1 MNAAA
6 NTASPLTL
14 HIADEVLDD
23 PRERLARTRWPDQ
36 PPGSGRRDRHA
47 RLRDA
52 GRRRARCHTSGQGQG
67 VLART
72 RARARVRFDLAAG
85 RLGRRFNSIRTILA
99 TGMTAAGDC
108 IADWLADT
116 LRMPASS
123 RPDAVE
129 TV

>member
-6 NTASPLTL
+6 NTASPFTL

-23 PRERLARTRWPDQ
+23 PRERLARTRWADQ
-36 PPGSGRRDRHA
+36 PQGSGRRDRHA

-52 GRRRARCHTSGQGQG
+52 GRRRARCHTGGQRQG
-67 VLART
+67 VL
-72 RARARVRFDLAAG
+72 ARARVRFDLAAG